1 MREVDHYCSL
11 VPCGPCDWCDGSYPY
26 PFGSEEQHER
36 VEKEVDQRVTE
47 SKNQTGT
54 KERTMRM
61 GRMAKEEKALHVVLS
76 DHALDFHD
84 SKG

>member
-1 MREVDHYCSL
+1 M
-11 VPCGPCDWCDGSYPY
+11 
-26 PFGSEEQHER
+26 
-36 VEKEVDQRVTE
+36 EKEVDQRVTE

-54 KERTMRM
+54 KERRMRMGRM
-61 GRMAKEEKALHVVLS
+61 GRMAKEEKALHVVSS